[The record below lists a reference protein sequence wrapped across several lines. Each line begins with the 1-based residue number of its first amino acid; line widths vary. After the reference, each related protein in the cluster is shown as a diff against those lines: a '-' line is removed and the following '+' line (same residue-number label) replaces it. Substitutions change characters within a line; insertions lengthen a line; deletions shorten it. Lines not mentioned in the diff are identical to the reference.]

1 MPRIEWATLWRGI
14 IYVWNGM
21 FITSLKLLT
30 CVVHD
35 KSSLN
40 HTTRNIISDFFYMY
54 TLKLYLQALAI
65 AFINWFNYYKYSFID
80 IQLQLSN
87 FKPIGQYDKSS
98 LSLHGHFEGCRYCCD
113 VINIYQKQY
122 RAQNRTLGTP
132 NLQKVKCIVIYANN
146 LEWVLQVIFLSLP
159 MLFYVS
165 HSAQSARQCV
175 TLF

>member
-54 TLKLYLQALAI
+54 TLKVYVQALAI

-80 IQLQLSN
+80 IQL
-87 FKPIGQYDKSS
+87 
-98 LSLHGHFEGCRYCCD
+98 
-113 VINIYQKQY
+113 
-122 RAQNRTLGTP
+122 
-132 NLQKVKCIVIYANN
+132 
-146 LEWVLQVIFLSLP
+146 
-159 MLFYVS
+159 
-165 HSAQSARQCV
+165 
-175 TLF
+175 